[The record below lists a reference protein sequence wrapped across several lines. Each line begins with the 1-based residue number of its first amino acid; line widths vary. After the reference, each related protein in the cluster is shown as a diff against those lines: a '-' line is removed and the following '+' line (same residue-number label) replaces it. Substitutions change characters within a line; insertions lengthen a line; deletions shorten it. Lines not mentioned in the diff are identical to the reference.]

1 MNHALAPFDR
11 TSTRRGSA
19 LLPALIAV
27 VTVASLSAI
36 ALKSSLG
43 TLNEERLAAA
53 RKQAFYVA
61 EAGLAESFASL
72 AGGEG
77 GNIGTKAKPAKLGA
91 GYVYV
96 EALED
101 EWGHFKL
108 TSFGMVENAR
118 VRLGAVVEPE
128 EIHLGEL
135 GFFAANNLVIGEG
148 SQLLL
153 GSEGQG
159 VDTSRLPSDAPPL
172 KVQAN
177 GTIELQGT
185 ASSADTV
192 IQGDVIPGPDAT
204 LSIGSGVQI
213 SGSTTPSL
221 IELDIPAA
229 APPDV
234 SPYGDVV
241 VGAGV
246 TMSFGNRDAAADS
259 LTLGAGSI
267 LTLVGPAKIV
277 LDSLTLDSGS
287 RLIANGSGG
296 PVELF
301 VRNTL
306 DIAETASFGNATGKS
321 GDFSLGLISEL
332 SKVEVA
338 ADALEGVSSLLAGK
352 GKGTT
357 GKATETIETIWA
369 PSEFTLR
376 SATPFIGTVIAPEAS
391 VTVASGTQLLGSLIA
406 YNLCLEPGT
415 EAYFDQRLGET
426 GPLLGGGI
434 KIKSWRMLPV
444 PPELTMAQYDPAR
457 DYELASEVPPTMI
470 DAHQKVHFVAEV
482 MGEDGEKYK
491 TYVENESELPAG
503 IAMIMDMMDPT
514 EVPADSKD
522 YEVVDEGSG
531 DEIRLRRVE
540 AVADNV
546 LTSDRGDWSGN

>member
-1 MNHALAPFDR
+1 MNHALVPFDR

-72 AGGEG
+72 ATGGG
-77 GNIGTKAKPAKLGA
+77 GNIGTHEKPAKLGA

-108 TSFGMVENAR
+108 TSFGLVENAR

-148 SQLLL
+148 SQLLV

-159 VDTSRLPSDAPPL
+159 IDSRELPASPPPL
-172 KVQAN
+172 KVQSN
-177 GTIELQGT
+177 GTIELQGS
-185 ASSADTV
+185 ASGDDTV
-192 IQGDVIPGPDAT
+192 IQGDVVPGPDAT

-213 SGSTTPSL
+213 SGTTTPSL
-221 IELDIPAA
+221 IEIEIPTAS
-229 APPDV
+229 PPEVD
-234 SPYGDVV
+234 PFGDVV

-277 LDSLTLDSGS
+277 LDSLTLNAGS
-287 RLIANGSGG
+287 RLIANGTNG

-301 VRNTL
+301 VRDTL
-306 DIAETASFGNATGKS
+306 DISETASFGNSTGES
-321 GDFSLGLISEL
+321 SDFYLGLISEL
-332 SKVEVA
+332 EKTEIASEVVDAATDLLKGGVKEVIGTGATEVA
-338 ADALEGVSSLLAGK
+338 MVPK
-352 GKGTT
+352 
-357 GKATETIETIWA
+357 
-369 PSEFTLR
+369 EFVLR
-376 SATPFIGTVIAPEAS
+376 SSTPFIGSVIAPKAAL
-391 VTVASGTQLLGSLIA
+391 TIATGTQLLGSVVA
-406 YNLCLEPGT
+406 YDLTLEPGT

-444 PPELTMAQYDPAR
+444 PQELSPAMYDPGR
-457 DYELASEVPPTMI
+457 DYEVASEVPPSMI
-470 DAHQKVHFVAEV
+470 DSHQKVMMVVEG
-482 MGEDGEKYK
+482 MGDDGEKYK
-491 TYVENESELPAG
+491 TYVASMSEVPAN
-503 IAMIMDMMDPT
+503 MKTVLDTMDPS
-514 EVPADSKD
+514 EVPADSKE
-522 YEVVDEGSG
+522 YEVVDDGSG
-531 DEIRLRRVE
+531 DEIRLARVK
-540 AVADNV
+540 AAADNE
-546 LTSDRGDWSGN
+546 LTSEQRTRTGP

>member
-1 MNHALAPFDR
+1 MNQAHAPINRAEE
-11 TSTRRGSA
+11 RRGSA

-72 AGGEG
+72 ATGGG
-77 GNIGTKAKPAKLGA
+77 GNIGTQEKPAMLGA

-148 SQLLL
+148 SQLLV

-159 VDTSRLPSDAPPL
+159 IDTSTLPASPPPL
-172 KVQAN
+172 KVQSN
-177 GTIELQGT
+177 GTIELQG
-185 ASSADTV
+185 SANGNDTV

-213 SGSTTPSL
+213 SGATTPAQ
-221 IELDIPAA
+221 IEIEIPTAS
-229 APPDV
+229 PPEV

-277 LDSLTLDSGS
+277 LDSLTLNAGA
-287 RLIANGSGG
+287 RLIANGTNG

-301 VRNTL
+301 VRDTL
-306 DIAETASFGNATGKS
+306 DISETASFGNSTGES
-321 GDFSLGLISEL
+321 SDFYLGLISEL
-332 SKVEVA
+332 TKTEVA
-338 ADALEGVSSLLAGK
+338 ADVVEDAKDLLK
-352 GKGTT
+352 GEAKEAVG
-357 GKATETIETIWA
+357 TETVMV
-369 PSEFTLR
+369 PQEFVLR
-376 SATPFIGTVIAPEAS
+376 SSTPFIGSVIAPKAAL
-391 VTVASGTQLLGSLIA
+391 TIASGTQLLGSVVA
-406 YNLCLEPGT
+406 YDLTLEPGT

-444 PPELTMAQYDPAR
+444 PPELNQANYDPGR
-457 DYELASEVPPTMI
+457 DYEVASEVPPSMTES
-470 DAHQKVHFVAEV
+470 HQKVMMVVEG

-491 TYVENESELPAG
+491 AYVASMSEVPA
-503 IAMIMDMMDPT
+503 DMKTVLDSMDPT
-514 EVPADSKD
+514 EVPSDSKD
-522 YEVVDEGSG
+522 YEVVNDGSG
-531 DEIRLRRVE
+531 DEIRLSRVK
-540 AVADNV
+540 AAADNE
-546 LTSDRGDWSGN
+546 LTSEQRTRTCP